1 MEFTSRYDFAL
12 SFAGSDRGIAN
23 QIFETLQSEE
33 FEVFYDY
40 NEQYRLLAEDIE
52 DYLRPI
58 YSSEAAF
65 VIVIIGPDYPKRLWT
80 QFESSS
86 FKHRF
91 SDGSVIPVVLSTVE
105 LSAFD
110 ITNKIGYY
118 SLDLNKNLTEQITN
132 LVSLLSKKIAQKRHN
147 D

>member
-1 MEFTSRYDFAL
+1 
-12 SFAGSDRGIAN
+12 
-23 QIFETLQSEE
+23 
-33 FEVFYDY
+33 
-40 NEQYRLLAEDIE
+40 
-52 DYLRPI
+52 
-58 YSSEAAF
+58 
-65 VIVIIGPDYPKRLWT
+65 
-80 QFESSS
+80 
-86 FKHRF
+86 
-91 SDGSVIPVVLSTVE
+91 LSTVE